1 MRILHVITDLNTGGA
16 EKLMVD
22 LLPRINANGCEV
34 EICLFNGTSTS
45 FLQQIK
51 DAGIKV
57 YVFGEKPNYYS
68 PRHLWKLIK
77 LAKGFDIVHTHNTS
91 PQLFGSFTSLFCK
104 AKFCTTEHTTMS
116 HHRVWWFEPV
126 ERWMYSRYAHVMCIS
141 EATRQNMRAV
151 AGKKAPDAT
160 IIPNGIDLSIY
171 KNIAPIDRSSINTY
185 PNSKVLLMVGRYSYQ
200 KDQAT
205 IIKSMALLPKDVEL
219 WLAGYGETHEQL
231 QKLAESLNVADR
243 VHLLGMRTDAPNLL
257 KACDV
262 VIQSSHIEGFGLAA
276 VEGMAVGK
284 PVVASEVQ
292 GLAQVVKGAGILFS
306 HEDEKGVAAE
316 LKHLF
321 DDNVYYNEV
330 ANRCK
335 ERAEEYDIQK
345 MVDGYKEIYNSL
357 LSRR

>member
-22 LLPRINANGCEV
+22 LLPRMNTSGCEV
-34 EICLFNGTSTS
+34 EICLFNGTSTP

-51 DAGIKV
+51 DAGIKI
-57 YVFGEKPNYYS
+57 YIFGEKPNYYS
-68 PRHLWKLIK
+68 PKYLWKLIK
-77 LAKGFDIVHTHNTS
+77 LAKRFNIVHTHNTS
-91 PQLFGSFTSLFCK
+91 PQLFGAFASLWCK

-116 HHRVWWFEPV
+116 HHRVWWFEPM

-141 EATRQNMRAV
+141 EATLQNMRAV
-151 AGKKAPDAT
+151 AGKKVPNAT

-171 KNIAPIDRSSINTY
+171 KNTIPVDRSSINTY
-185 PNSKVLLMVGRYSYQ
+185 SNSKVLLMVGRYSYQ

-205 IIKSMALLPKDVEL
+205 IIKAMTLLPMNVEL
-219 WLAGYGETHEQL
+219 WLAGYGETHD
-231 QKLAESLNVADR
+231 KLLILAKSLGVADR
-243 VHLLGMRTDAPNLL
+243 VHLLGMRTDVPNLL
-257 KACDV
+257 RACDV

-292 GLAQVVKGAGILFS
+292 GLAQVVQGAGILFP
-306 HEDEKGVAAE
+306 HEDEKSLAE
-316 LKHLF
+316 EVKHLLN
-321 DDNVYYNEV
+321 DDVYYNKV

-335 ERAEEYDIQK
+335 ERADEYDIQR
-345 MVDGYKEIYNSL
+345 MVDGYKDIYNSL
-357 LSRR
+357 LSCR